1 MYEYKDLITKIEL
14 LLVAV
19 LTYLGINKNAAGV
32 LFLLMVLD
40 TFAGGLKAIIL
51 KEGFTFKKMAAGIAS
66 KLSVLVVPL
75 TIALLGRGMSFDFSM
90 FLLMIMNILLVGET
104 FSILTNILSIK
115 KRESI
120 KNFDFITLV
129 ISTIRNSMY
138 NIFKQMLSKIEN
150 FKA

>member
-51 KEGFTFKKMAAGIAS
+51 KEVSHLRKWR
-66 KLSVLVVPL
+66 
-75 TIALLGRGMSFDFSM
+75 RGSRRSCPFWSF
-90 FLLMIMNILLVGET
+90 
-104 FSILTNILSIK
+104 
-115 KRESI
+115 R
-120 KNFDFITLV
+120 
-129 ISTIRNSMY
+129 
-138 NIFKQMLSKIEN
+138 
-150 FKA
+150 